1 MTVVPQPQQR
11 VSNQNWLWLIILVIL
26 TGVIQRPLLKLTTPD
41 LGSRLLWSGVYL
53 LGFGV
58 TVGLAAWV
66 YHRIRPGWS
75 RLTTADWGLMVK
87 GYLFILVVEQLLTWL
102 NRVWFHQVST
112 ANNQAI
118 ADLLQQGVW
127 VQILLSATA
136 ICVSPFIEE
145 FIFRGILIDGCFAG
159 LSFWPPVI
167 ISGIAF
173 ALVHA
178 NSTLASWLIY
188 AVMGGTFAYIYRR
201 TGKLQS
207 TIILHGINNLLAM
220 GILLWGLYR

>member
-1 MTVVPQPQQR
+1 MPQPQQR
-11 VSNQNWLWLIILVIL
+11 VSNQNWLWLIGLVIL
-26 TGVIQRPLLKLTTPD
+26 TGVIQRPLLALTTPN
-41 LGSRLLWSGVYL
+41 GWQRVLWSGVYL

-66 YHRIRPGWS
+66 YQRISPRWQ
-75 RLTTADWGLMVK
+75 RLTRADWGMMVK
-87 GYLFILVVEQLLTWL
+87 GYVFILVVEQGLTWL

-118 ADLLQQGVW
+118 AALLKQGLL
-127 VQILLSATA
+127 VQVLLSFTA

-145 FIFRGILIDGCFAG
+145 FIFRGILIDGCLDG
-159 LSFWPPVI
+159 LSFWPPVV

-178 NSTLASWLIY
+178 NSTVASWLIY
-188 AVMGGTFAYIYRR
+188 AVMGGTFAYIYRK

-207 TIILHGINNLLAM
+207 TIILHGLNNLLAM
-220 GILLWGLYR
+220 GILLWGLYV